1 MLSSDSRVL
10 KSSSKALS
18 QGISLWAGGAFPPHV
33 TLLPAGQTLIYKE
46 LLQINKKNSQKSYIQ
61 LGKEQ
66 EQLLTEKE
74 IEMTF

>member
-33 TLLPAGQTLIYKE
+33 TLLPGDEMETRQGRQLF
-46 LLQINKKNSQKSYIQ
+46 LLS
-61 LGKEQ
+61 
-66 EQLLTEKE
+66 
-74 IEMTF
+74 